1 MEYVQSIHDVA
12 MFDKGA
18 GLTDPQGSSIRLV
31 RSEARNAS
39 NLWEVT

>member
-1 MEYVQSIHDVA
+1 MEYVQSIHDGA

-31 RSEARNAS
+31 RSEVMNAS
-39 NLWEVT
+39 DLREVT